1 MKNRIIIKLLFIAV
15 LLVALGFEGIA
26 QFQRTDGDK
35 IVDAN
40 GNDVLWRGMGL
51 GGWMLQEGY
60 MLGTHGPQ
68 HELEARIDALVGRE
82 KRDEFYEAWWANHMR
97 KIDVDSVA
105 AWGFNMIRLP
115 MHYKLYTP
123 PIEDEPVQ
131 GEVTWLDRGFTM
143 TDSLVKW
150 CKTNDLYLI
159 LDLHAAPGGQGE
171 NADINDYDRSKP
183 SLWESDLNKEKTVAL
198 WRKLAERYADEPT
211 IVAYDLINEPNWGFQ
226 NHASDP
232 NGCAESQNTPL
243 WNLQKDITEAIREVD
258 NNHIVVI
265 EGNCWGNNYA
275 GLPQL
280 WDDNM
285 VISFHKYW
293 NYENDVS
300 AAVNMRESRGVP
312 VWLGETGEN
321 SNTWFTNT
329 VSALESN
336 NIGWA
341 WWPLKKL
348 GLNNALE
355 IPRNEKYQAILDYWG
370 DNSKP
375 KPGVQDAYD
384 GLMELAEA
392 TKLENAIYHKDVPDA
407 LTRQPHS
414 SETLPFVARQLSD
427 DALVIHATDFDL
439 GRNNYAY
446 YDLDTADYHSST
458 GTFTDWNTG
467 WSYRN
472 DGVDI
477 EPTGDD
483 DEKSNGFNVGWTEPG
498 EWMQYTLSVDS
509 TDVYRMDMR
518 YASQGSGQLRVGID
532 GAVATPS
539 LEVSASG
546 GWQSY
551 ATATLG
557 NLLLES
563 GTTKLRVYIDQ
574 GVNIGYYTLNR
585 VGGLES
591 MTFEGVAGNTGM
603 SGYDVEMDL
612 NQPADSLSVV
622 GADGFELIV
631 DGEVLPAVASVV
643 DSRKIRLTV
652 TQRMYD
658 DNDIKI
664 RYSGERVLSAIA
676 GVALEEITDLTVTNQ
691 LPIHYQIPGIIQAEN
706 FFVNEGLALEETSD
720 TGGGFNIGYTNVGD
734 YLEYRISVLD
744 SGTYKIESRIA
755 CDSNPGKF
763 RLQQIAEVGSVN
775 NETTVNVPVTGGWQ
789 DWQTIE
795 DGEMILD
802 KGRWVLRLTITD
814 PEFNV
819 NWIKFTKKKILAT
832 TTDIQELAVYP
843 NPSLRY
849 INVTDSPHDR
859 FVIVSLGGSQILSGL
874 LPEERIIDLKR
885 LGAGMYVLILIDE
898 QRGEHHRYKFLK
910 RDSSYSK

>member
-1 MKNRIIIKLLFIAV
+1 MKIQRLITILL
-15 LLVALGFEGIA
+15 LTLCLDGSA
-26 QFQRTDGDK
+26 QFQHTDGEK
-35 IVDAN
+35 IIDAD
-40 GNDVLWRGMGL
+40 GNEVLWRGIGL

-131 GEVTWLDRGFTM
+131 GQITWLERGFTM
-143 TDSLVKW
+143 TDSLIKW
-150 CKTNDLYLI
+150 CKANDLYLI

-171 NADINDYDRSKP
+171 NADISDYDPSKP

-226 NHASDP
+226 NHADDP
-232 NGCAESQNTPL
+232 NGCSESQNTPL

-258 NNHIVVI
+258 TNHIIVI

-293 NYENDVS
+293 NYENDL
-300 AAVNMRESRGVP
+300 AAAINMRGSRGVP

-329 VSALESN
+329 VRALESN
-336 NIGWA
+336 SIGWA

-348 GLNNALE
+348 GLNNALQ
-355 IPRNEKYQAILDYWG
+355 IPKNEKYQAILDYWG

-375 KPGVQDAYD
+375 KPSVQDAYD

-414 SETLPFVARQLSD
+414 SETLPFIARNLSD
-427 DALVIHATDFDL
+427 DELLIHATDFDL

-446 YDLDTADYHSST
+446 YDMDTADYHGST

-483 DEKSNGFNVGWTEPG
+483 DEKSNGYNVGWTEPG
-498 EWMQYTLSVDS
+498 EWMQYTLSVDT
-509 TDVYRMDMR
+509 TDVYQMDIR
-518 YASQGSGQLRVGID
+518 YAGQGSGRLRLSMN
-532 GAVATPS
+532 GAVVTPS
-539 LEVSASG
+539 LDLSATE

-551 ATATLG
+551 ETATLG
-557 NLLLES
+557 NLVLES

-585 VGGLES
+585 VGGLGS
-591 MTFEGVAGNTGM
+591 MAFEGLAARTGT
-603 SGYDVEMDL
+603 SGYDIELDL

-622 GADGFELIV
+622 DAEGFELIV
-631 DGEVLPAVASVV
+631 DGEPLPAVASVF
-643 DSRKIRLTV
+643 DSRKIKLTV
-652 TQRMYD
+652 TQRLYD

-664 RYSGERVLSAIA
+664 NYSGQGVLSALA
-676 GVALEEITDLTVTNQ
+676 GVALDEIVDLPVSNH
-691 LPIHYQIPGIIQAEN
+691 LPTHFKIPGKIEAED
-706 FFVNEGLALEETSD
+706 FYVNEGLGLEETTD
-720 TGGGFNIGYTNVGD
+720 TGGGQNIGYTSVGD
-734 YLEYRISVLD
+734 YLEYRINVPD
-744 SGTYKIESRIA
+744 SGTYTIESRIA
-755 CDSNPGKF
+755 CNSNPGKF
-763 RLQQIAEVGSVN
+763 QLQQIAEDGAVK
-775 NETTVNVPVTGGWQ
+775 NEAFVDVPVTGGWQ
-789 DWQTIE
+789 DWETIR
-795 DGEMILD
+795 DGEITLD
-802 KGRWVLRLTITD
+802 KGRWTLQLTITD
-814 PEFNV
+814 PEFNL
-819 NWIKFTKKKILAT
+819 NWIQFTKKKIIAT
-832 TTDIQELAVYP
+832 NTEIQELIVYP
-843 NPSLRY
+843 NPSTRY
-849 INVTDSPHDR
+849 INVTDSNHDR
-859 FVIVSLGGSQILSGL
+859 FVIVSLNGAQSLSG
-874 LPEERIIDLKR
+874 PIPKERTIDLQEVPQ
-885 LGAGMYVLILIDE
+885 GNYILILTETQTGKSD
-898 QRGEHHRYKFLK
+898 RYKICK
-910 RDSSYSK
+910 GKG